1 MVFLLQIV
9 MRVII
14 ADDSYLIL
22 EWLQELLGEFG
33 EVEIVAVLNNG
44 TDTLS
49 AVRTLKPDL
58 AILDLKMPGLNGL
71 QVIEE
76 IRKDDAG
83 VKIILMT
90 FFAFDQYRHMAYK
103 AGADYFFSKVD
114 DFEEISKVI
123 AELVSDNVNG
133 KKKEPGDLPEKMIFS
148 NN

>member
-1 MVFLLQIV
+1 

-44 TDTLS
+44 IDALS

-76 IRKDDAG
+76 IRKEDAG

-90 FFAFDQYRHMAYK
+90 FFAFEQYRHMANK

-123 AELVSDNVNG
+123 AELVSDNENG
-133 KKKEPGDLPEKMIFS
+133 KKKESGSIPEKLIFS